1 MEGGDNKVLGSI
13 VNLIFGFGGFC
24 SSCRI
29 VYVKNLV
36 DLVWVLG
43 LVV

>member
-1 MEGGDNKVLGSI
+1 MEGADNKVSSSI
-13 VNLIFGFGGFC
+13 VNLISGFGRFC
-24 SSCRI
+24 LGCRI
-29 VYVKNLV
+29 VYVKNLA